1 MAVEHLQPS
10 ERELVFKLAREITGT
25 AFSEPSRHEVIITN
39 VWGDDE
45 SFSNTVNFHVTALRK
60 KIDAER
66 EHPLIQTVHGF
77 GYRMRE
83 PMESS

>member
-1 MAVEHLQPS
+1 NRGRVLT
-10 ERELVFKLAREITGT
+10 R
-25 AFSEPSRHEVIITN
+25 EVIITN

-66 EHPLIQTVHGF
+66 DAPLIQTVHGF

-83 PMESS
+83 PLDP